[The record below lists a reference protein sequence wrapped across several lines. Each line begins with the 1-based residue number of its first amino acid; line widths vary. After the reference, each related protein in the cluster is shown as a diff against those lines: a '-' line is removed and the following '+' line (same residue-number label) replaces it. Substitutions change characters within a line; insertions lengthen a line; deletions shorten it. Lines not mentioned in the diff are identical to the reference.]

1 MTGPDSPPTILRHM
15 STDAAAGSGPTG
27 SGAPPNDWA
36 AQATAKI
43 DEVVSIVRDKTVR
56 PVGRV
61 VRILILA
68 FLTASVGAL
77 LAVLFAVG
85 VVRVLDTE
93 VFHAHVWASYLVVGG
108 IFLLAGLFLS
118 RVGRGQD

>member
-1 MTGPDSPPTILRHM
+1 MTPQERPATILRHM
-15 STDAAAGSGPTG
+15 PPDAAAGNGPT
-27 SGAPPNDWA
+27 SPGAPPNDWA

-61 VRILILA
+61 VKILILA
-68 FLTASVGAL
+68 LLAAGVGTL
-77 LAVLFAVG
+77 LAVLFSVG
-85 VVRVLDTE
+85 IIRVLDTE
-93 VFHAHVWASYLVVGG
+93 VFHKRVWASYCVAGG

-118 RVGRGQD
+118 RVGRKRD